1 MGSQLSC
8 TPGKRGGG
16 GGGGESERT
25 PQISNPPLV
34 SPRFFFFVNFS
45 PGLYYLNAWNR
56 LLRYRAMLS
65 ASGMNSFH
73 EHCRLADTSW
83 KSQCLKGIFYSTSSL
98 KCFHCNSSYITYK
111 YKHYPKRKTQ
121 DSRLLYLSAEMNK
134 FLHVRVGCSPKQALS
149 SRPGVTT
156 RTVG

>member
-1 MGSQLSC
+1 MGSELSC

-16 GGGGESERT
+16 GGGGWGRERENAA
-25 PQISNPPLV
+25 ISNPPLV

-65 ASGMNSFH
+65 VSGMNSFH

-121 DSRLLYLSAEMNK
+121 DSRLLYLSKWTNSFTFGSGAPQNK
-134 FLHVRVGCSPKQALS
+134 RYRVDP
-149 SRPGVTT
+149 V
-156 RTVG
+156 